1 MKKFTNSPEKNHL
14 VSNIKEIFAKKLL
27 LGKKNS
33 QMNKWKKDKKIKK
46 SPEFFF
52 SQSITWFCKLKKYF
66 AFMKKINNSP
76 TKTEY
81 KRNKRNPRK
90 VFPFQ
95 KKKNS
100 PEKKITWFQTLKKYL
115 QKTAVEKKR
124 IYGFTHQRFF
134 LLLFFPLERGFY
146 FDWLN
151 SWQDVTHSLDLMVD
165 E

>member
-1 MKKFTNSPEKNHL
+1 
-14 VSNIKEIFAKKLL
+14 
-27 LGKKNS
+27 
-33 QMNKWKKDKKIKK
+33 
-46 SPEFFF
+46 
-52 SQSITWFCKLKKYF
+52 
-66 AFMKKINNSP
+66 MKKINNSP

-81 KRNKRNPRK
+81 KRNKRNLRK
-90 VFPFQ
+90 VFTFQ

-124 IYGFTHQRFF
+124 IHGFTHQRFF

-151 SWQDVTHSLDLMVD
+151 SWQDVTRSLDLMVD